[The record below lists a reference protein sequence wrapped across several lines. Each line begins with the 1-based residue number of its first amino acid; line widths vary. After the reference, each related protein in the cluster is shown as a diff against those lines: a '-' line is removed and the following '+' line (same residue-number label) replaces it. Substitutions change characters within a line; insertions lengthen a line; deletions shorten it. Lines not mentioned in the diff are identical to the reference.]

1 MALKQSLLKMAQLG
15 KAGEKAL
22 GMKRMDVV
30 VCSVD
35 LFDELIH
42 VEDKR

>member
-1 MALKQSLLKMAQLG
+1 MAQLG
-15 KAGEKAL
+15 KDGEKAL
-22 GMKRMDVV
+22 EIKRMDVV

-35 LFDELIH
+35 LFDEFIH